1 MRFVVA
7 ALVAL
12 FVFVPAA
19 QAEVTFTGVPAWP
32 DECLQL

>member
-19 QAEVTFTGVPAWP
+19 QAQVTFTGVPASP
-32 DECLQL
+32 TNR